1 MNTTSYCLFVS
12 KSNLQFSLPI
22 ANFRCQLVLI
32 NRQLAIKNRQSV
44 KFAHRFQSAV
54 PDDRSY
60 RVGALFQNFGHDRS
74 FAAWKRVEHKLLRVR
89 DWMLRL
95 NPDPQPQ
102 KLVRANRGDDRL
114 EPVVSAR
121 RTTCA
126 DAYLSERQRKII
138 RNHDQLLDRRLA
150 LKLREQLIV
159 ISDDLALPLGTIR

>member
-60 RVGALFQNFGHDRS
+60 RRGALFQDFGHRGLL
-74 FAAWKRVEHKLLRVR
+74 AAWKRVEHTLLRIR
-89 DWMLRL
+89 DRMLRL
-95 NPDPQPQ
+95 KPDPQPQ
-102 KLVRANRGDDRL
+102 KLVRAKRGDDRL
-114 EPVVSAR
+114 QTV
-121 RTTCA
+121 
-126 DAYLSERQRKII
+126 
-138 RNHDQLLDRRLA
+138 
-150 LKLREQLIV
+150 
-159 ISDDLALPLGTIR
+159 